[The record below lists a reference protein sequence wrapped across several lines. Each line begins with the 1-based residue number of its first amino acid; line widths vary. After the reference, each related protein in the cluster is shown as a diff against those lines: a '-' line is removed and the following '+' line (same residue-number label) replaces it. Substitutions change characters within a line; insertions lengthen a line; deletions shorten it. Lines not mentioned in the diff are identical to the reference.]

1 MKQLTCFLLLVL
13 FLFAQDQEIP
23 TPQEI
28 LKVQNYLEE
37 GRDGAILYEST
48 VTSALTVDR
57 SLGYGRKLPTNS
69 LTEIKVDSTVFVW
82 MKFLLPFNHVDKSIT
97 INISRGPIP
106 QLVNTPELRTK
117 NNIGTTDAII
127 TRQFTPRKPGD
138 YSVKIFK
145 NEILVTE
152 HTFKVVE

>member
-1 MKQLTCFLLLVL
+1 MKQLILLLSL
-13 FLFAQDQEIP
+13 IFFISAQDADKP

-28 LKVQNYLEE
+28 LKVQQYLEE
-37 GRDGAILYEST
+37 GRDGAILYESAI
-48 VTSALTVDR
+48 TSNLKADR
-57 SLGYGRKLPTNS
+57 SLGYERNVPVNE
-69 LTEIKVDSTVFVW
+69 LTEIKVDSTVYVW
-82 MKFLLPFNHVDKSIT
+82 MKFLLPFNHVDKSFT

-106 QLVNTPELRTK
+106 RLVDTPELRTK

-127 TRQFTPRKPGD
+127 TRKFTPRRPGD

-152 HTFKVVE
+152 HTFTVVE

>member
-1 MKQLTCFLLLVL
+1 MKQQVLTLLLI
-13 FLFAQDQEIP
+13 FFISAQDSDKP

-37 GRDGAILYEST
+37 GKDGAILYESAIT
-48 VTSALTVDR
+48 TGYNIDR
-57 SLGYGRKLPTNS
+57 SLGYARKIPQDE
-69 LTEIKVDSTVFVW
+69 LTEIKVDSTVHVW
-82 MKFLLPFNHVDKSIT
+82 MKFLLPFNHVDKSFT

-106 QLVNTPELRTK
+106 KLVNTPELRTK

-127 TRQFTPRKPGD
+127 TRQFTPRRPGD

-152 HTFKVVE
+152 HTFTVVE